1 MIDKNTHIVYITHII
16 YITYIAYITQI
27 VYIILITY
35 IIHLIKLTFKA
46 YKKTDKIYFHNFF
59 LYMKMLAGY
68 YYKKKQQQK
77 KSFQKRH
84 VKGTKIFLKKKTK
97 SANMLVSD
105 IEIFLKKKKKRSVNM
120 VVNNIKN

>member
-77 KSFQKRH
+77 KKLS
-84 VKGTKIFLKKKTK
+84 KKACERYQNLSEEK
-97 SANMLVSD
+97 D
-105 IEIFLKKKKKRSVNM
+105 KKCGYACE
-120 VVNNIKN
+120 